1 MKINFANG
9 EAQGLLAWKID
20 FDYRYGK
27 RSSCMKIDLANDEVQ
42 ALLAWKFNFANGK
55 VQGPLAWKPSLRM
68 VINYA
73 AHLHE
78 ISRMVKYTDPFRE
91 KFLWLYGFINGRL
104 EILFMALL
112 RLSITDSRSNVYCS
126 VVRKY
131 FSGAVD
137 GFDEVIY
144 Q

>member
-1 MKINFANG
+1 MMK
-9 EAQGLLAWKID
+9 
-20 FDYRYGK
+20 YRPYLHENSISPTVK
-27 RSSCMKIDLANDEVQ
+27 YR
-42 ALLAWKFNFANGK
+42 ALWHENR
-55 VQGPLAWKPSLRM
+55 VLRM

-78 ISRMVKYTDPFRE
+78 ISRMVKYRDPFRE

-104 EILFMALL
+104 EILFMALQ
-112 RLSITDSRSNVYCS
+112 RLSITDSRSNVYYS

-131 FSGAVD
+131 FSGVVD